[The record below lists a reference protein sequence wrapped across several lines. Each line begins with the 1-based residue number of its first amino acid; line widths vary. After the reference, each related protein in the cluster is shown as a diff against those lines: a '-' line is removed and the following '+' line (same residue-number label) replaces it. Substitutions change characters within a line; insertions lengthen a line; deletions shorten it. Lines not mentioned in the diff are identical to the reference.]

1 MIPLIEDNRDAIV
14 ALCKT
19 YGVRKLAVFGS
30 AARGDF
36 DPARSDVDFLL
47 EFEDYGPGVARRFI
61 ALADALEDLLG
72 RHIDLVF
79 ESVVKDR
86 DFLNEISSTQE
97 VLHDGVK
104 GSEAAA

>member
-1 MIPLIEDNRDAIV
+1 MISLIEDNREAIV
-14 ALCKT
+14 ALCKQ
-19 YGVRKLAVFGS
+19 YGVAKLALFGS

-36 DPARSDVDFLL
+36 DPARSDVDFVL

-61 ALADALEDLLG
+61 AFADALENRLG
-72 RHIDLVF
+72 RHVDLVF

-86 DFLNEISSTQE
+86 DFLAEINETQK
-97 VLHDGVK
+97 VLYDGAK